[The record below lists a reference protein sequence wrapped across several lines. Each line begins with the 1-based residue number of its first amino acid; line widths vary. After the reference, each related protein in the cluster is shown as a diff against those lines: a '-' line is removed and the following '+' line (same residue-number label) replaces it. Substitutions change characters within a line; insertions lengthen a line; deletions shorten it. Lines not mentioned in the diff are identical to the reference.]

1 MKNRWGAG
9 AITFFLCLFLRISIC
24 FALVLMDVVQ
34 FYASW
39 KVYRFVFYLKLL
51 KDWFFFC
58 LSALSGRLCAYINC
72 FHFGLQWMKE
82 LQDFKRAKKCFY
94 P

>member
-51 KDWFFFC
+51 KDWVFFFVSL
-58 LSALSGRLCAYINC
+58 LSQEDFVHISIVFILADSG
-72 FHFGLQWMKE
+72 
-82 LQDFKRAKKCFY
+82 
-94 P
+94 

>member
-9 AITFFLCLFLRISIC
+9 AITFFVCLFLRISIC

-51 KDWFFFC
+51 KDCFFFVSL
-58 LSALSGRLCAYINC
+58 LSQEDFVHISIVFILADSG
-72 FHFGLQWMKE
+72 
-82 LQDFKRAKKCFY
+82 
-94 P
+94 